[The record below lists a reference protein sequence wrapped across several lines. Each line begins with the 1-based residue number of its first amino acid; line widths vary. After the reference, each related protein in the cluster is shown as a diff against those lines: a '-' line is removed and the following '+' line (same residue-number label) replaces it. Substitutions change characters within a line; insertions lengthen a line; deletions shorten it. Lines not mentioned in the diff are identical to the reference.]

1 MTREHTSNLPKVP
14 EEIIQHFDQWQAEGV
29 DASNCPVR
37 DVLDRIGDKWSVLI
51 LMMLA
56 REPRRFSALNKAV
69 GDISKR
75 MLTQTLRALQR
86 DGLVERTVY
95 PTTPPRVDYRLT
107 DLGRSALVPLA
118 GLIVWADKRHE
129 EIRTSRDT
137 FDKEEAV
144 AARLSA

>member
-1 MTREHTSNLPKVP
+1 MTREHEGNLPGVP
-14 EEIIQHFDQWQAEGV
+14 EEIIRHFDQWQAEGV
-29 DASNCPVR
+29 DATNCPVR

-56 REPRRFSALNKAV
+56 REPKRFSALNKAV

-107 DLGRSALVPLA
+107 DLGRSSLQPLA
-118 GLIVWADKRHE
+118 GLIVWADKRHDD
-129 EIRTSRDT
+129 IRTARDA
-137 FDKEEAV
+137 FDRQETV
-144 AARLSA
+144 AA

>member
-1 MTREHTSNLPKVP
+1 MTREHTSNLPEVP
-14 EEIIQHFDQWQAEGV
+14 EEIIRHFDQWQAEGV

-56 REPRRFSALNKAV
+56 REPKRFSALNKAV

-107 DLGRSALVPLA
+107 DLGRSALQPLA
-118 GLIVWADKRHE
+118 GLIVWADRRHDD
-129 EIRTSRDT
+129 IRTARDA
-137 FDKEEAV
+137 FDRQETV
-144 AARLSA
+144 AA

>member
-1 MTREHTSNLPKVP
+1 MTREHVSNLPEVP

-56 REPRRFSALNKAV
+56 REPKRFSALNKAV

-107 DLGRSALVPLA
+107 DLGHSALRPLA
-118 GLIVWADKRHE
+118 GLIVWADKRHDD
-129 EIRTSRDT
+129 IRAARDA
-137 FDKEEAV
+137 FDRQETV
-144 AARLSA
+144 AA

>member
-1 MTREHTSNLPKVP
+1 MTREHTSNLPEVP
-14 EEIIQHFDQWQAEGV
+14 EEIIQHFDQWQAEGI

-56 REPRRFSALNKAV
+56 REPKRFSALNKAV

-118 GLIVWADKRHE
+118 GLIVWADKRHDD
-129 EIRTSRDT
+129 IRTARDA
-137 FDKEEAV
+137 FDRQETV
-144 AARLSA
+144 AA